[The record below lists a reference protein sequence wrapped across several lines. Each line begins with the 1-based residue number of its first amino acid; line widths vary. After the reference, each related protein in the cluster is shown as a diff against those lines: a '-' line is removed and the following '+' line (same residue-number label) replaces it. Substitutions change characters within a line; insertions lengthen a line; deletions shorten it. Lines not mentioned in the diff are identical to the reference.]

1 MNRIFYAG
9 IALIAFAASG
19 QPSTAADM
27 PSRIA
32 KAPAPVAAQVF
43 NWSGFYVGANAGYAW
58 GRATATDT
66 PASNGVCWAQCGFQ
80 WGPDVDGFT
89 GGLQAGWNVQTQNWL
104 LGIEG
109 DVGYLGLKG
118 IAPDPNAAPAMVE
131 ARGGWFATL
140 RGRAGVLFS
149 PSVLVYGTGGV
160 IYADTRT
167 NVFRIPTINTSD
179 ADGWG
184 WTAGAGVEASL
195 SHAWS
200 WKLEYLYYD
209 LGNERVSG
217 LIGATGTTQFFDIK
231 QTGHI
236 VRAGL
241 NYRFATGKYP
251 VGKTPPAPVVTKY

>member
-1 MNRIFYAG
+1 MKHLLRVGAG
-9 IALIAFAASG
+9 LISLAIVA
-19 QPSTAADM
+19 QPTIAADL
-27 PSRIA
+27 PT
-32 KAPAPVAAQVF
+32 KAPGYAAPAAAPMF

-58 GRATATDT
+58 GRATATDL

-89 GGLQAGWNVQTQNWL
+89 GGLQAGWNVQTQNWV

-118 IAPDPNAAPAMVE
+118 IAPDPNAAPALVE
-131 ARGGWFATL
+131 TRGGWFATL

-149 PSVLVYGTGGV
+149 PTFLVYGTGGA

-167 NVFRIPTINTSD
+167 NVFRIPTINTSSAD
-179 ADGWG
+179 AWG
-184 WTAGAGVEASL
+184 WTAGAGVEAIL
-195 SHAWS
+195 SHAWT

-217 LIGATGTTQFFDIK
+217 PIGATGIIQFFDIK

-236 VRAGL
+236 VRLGL
-241 NYRFATGKYP
+241 NYRFATGKVP
-251 VGKTPPAPVVTKY
+251 GPVVTKY